1 MLNTTVHLLLINRIG
16 MAMKNM
22 QVMIPE
28 MTLLVLFSL
37 ILLMLVPLQANAAAF
52 KVNPL
57 KLSFSPDTKTT
68 SLEVSNTS
76 GGTLTLQ
83 VDVKRWS
90 QDSIGRD
97 MLDDTNEILFF
108 PKIVTLKVDEKR
120 VIRVNYRG
128 EKVNAKEK
136 TFRIFV
142 QELVDRSRDKNA
154 LNFALRFSIPIFVTP
169 RNASARVRISHVE
182 TSGDKVSLVVENS
195 GGTYS
200 LIKKIQLTGLDD
212 RQREV
217 FFREEKGWYVL
228 AGSSNVFEM
237 SLAKSECQKAST
249 MEFAARS
256 VLKTYVTRLKKN
268 DIHCP

>member
-1 MLNTTVHLLLINRIG
+1 MT
-16 MAMKNM
+16 MKNT
-22 QVMIPE
+22 QAMICKA
-28 MTLLVLFSL
+28 LLVVLFSL
-37 ILLMLVPLQANAAAF
+37 IFFILVPLQVNAAAF

-83 VDVKRWS
+83 VDSKRWS
-90 QDSIGRD
+90 QDSIGKD
-97 MLDDTNEILFF
+97 ILDDTNEILFF
-108 PKIVTLKVDEKR
+108 PKIVTLKADEKR

-128 EKVNAKEK
+128 DKVNDKEK

-154 LNFALRFSIPIFVTP
+154 LNFALRFSIPVFVTP
-169 RNASARVRISHVE
+169 RNASASVRISHVE
-182 TSGDKVSLVVENS
+182 THGDKVSLVVENS

-237 SLAKSECQKAST
+237 PLTKSECQKAST

-256 VLKTYVTRLKKN
+256 LLKTYVTRLEKN